1 MDTGARAPLRTLTPR
16 SPEETSPQGSAES
29 ELRARAGGGLLL
41 STEFARL
48 SCTPE
53 ALAPHTE
60 RGQARSS
67 GRT

>member
-29 ELRARAGGGLLL
+29 ELRARGGLLL
-41 STEFARL
+41 STEFAKL

>member
-29 ELRARAGGGLLL
+29 ELRAPGGLLL